1 MLVGLA
7 LLCATRLTAGE
18 DKEDVINLAP
28 KWEGRPDNFD
38 RGYVEMGDGVL
49 IVTNHGDLKGIRG
62 GEPLPEGSARGGR
75 QTKIPPASFESD
87 SPSAP
92 FFRAGVRLN
101 SQLAI
106 EASYLYPGDFTTTSS
121 FRRQAGFFI
130 PDFTE
135 YPQTERARLH
145 SFLFGPRI
153 FLPLSQRW
161 SFSASAGANILV
173 NFSSLSYLAGARL
186 KPEGFVD
193 VVFHRGS
200 TRLKVAPYANL
211 ALSYRWSPEVE
222 FNLEYQFLNLSDRQD
237 LQVSVLGLSA
247 TYSFGRSKESWIQP
261 LHSKE
266 AAQRHAWYPDRGVDF
281 GLWGTYIYT
290 KQVRSAYIGRN
301 MSLHYLLDRYLGAQQ
316 TFCGGL
322 DAKYFFWRYFG
333 VGVESFCLDATRRTS
348 TPRFNKFGIS
358 DERAIGAGL
367 ATLTLRVPLG
377 DRASLL
383 IALPA

>member
-1 MLVGLA
+1 VGLIPWTEEQHGRRRKNCGTGIA
-7 LLCATRLTAGE
+7 LIEYFEYSRIPASRRFEVSSDAVHFSNHPRVGRVGALCATRLTAGE

-38 RGYVEMGDGVL
+38 HWYVEMGDGVL

-135 YPQTERARLH
+135 YPQTERDRLH
-145 SFLFGPRI
+145 RFLFGPRI
-153 FLPLSQRW
+153 FLPVSQRW

-200 TRLKVAPYANL
+200 TRLNVAPYANL
-211 ALSYRWSPEVE
+211 TLSYRWSPEVE
-222 FNLEYQFLNLSDRQD
+222 FNLEYQFLDLSDRQD
-237 LQVSVLGLSA
+237 LQ
-247 TYSFGRSKESWIQP
+247 
-261 LHSKE
+261 
-266 AAQRHAWYPDRGVDF
+266 
-281 GLWGTYIYT
+281 
-290 KQVRSAYIGRN
+290 
-301 MSLHYLLDRYLGAQQ
+301 
-316 TFCGGL
+316 
-322 DAKYFFWRYFG
+322 
-333 VGVESFCLDATRRTS
+333 
-348 TPRFNKFGIS
+348 
-358 DERAIGAGL
+358 
-367 ATLTLRVPLG
+367 
-377 DRASLL
+377 
-383 IALPA
+383 